1 MKRFT
6 CSACGNAVFFDN
18 SVCTLCGAALAF
30 DPASLA
36 MVAAAPDDPRHCANR
51 AHAACN
57 WLAPGGAAFCV
68 ACALNETIPD
78 LSIPEN
84 VERWQ
89 ALEAEKRRLVYALIR
104 LGLPLMPRS
113 ADPAGLGFAFLAD
126 TAPSFT
132 ERGRVLT
139 GHAAGLVTINIA
151 EADPATREA
160 MRDRMD
166 EPYRT
171 LLGHFRHES
180 GHHYWDRLVA
190 QTGWLGPFRDR
201 FGDERADY
209 AAALQ
214 AHYDFGPAPDWPQN
228 HVSAYA
234 ASHPWEDWAESWA
247 HYLHMTA
254 TLETAWAFGLHA
266 GGSSPDFD
274 PYAEPDFAALID
286 RWMPLTVALN
296 SLNRSMGHAD
306 AYPFVLPEPVVAKLG
321 FVHDVIHG
329 APSG

>member
-1 MKRFT
+1 
-6 CSACGNAVFFDN
+6 V
-18 SVCTLCGAALAF
+18 
-30 DPASLA
+30 
-36 MVAAAPDDPRHCANR
+36 H
-51 AHAACN
+51 HACN
-57 WLAPGGAAFCV
+57 WLAPAGAPFCA

-84 VERWQ
+84 VARWQ

-104 LGLPLMPRS
+104 LGLPLTPRRE
-113 ADPAGLGFAFLAD
+113 DPAGLAFAFLAD
-126 TAPSFT
+126 PDPMFT

-139 GHAAGLVTINIA
+139 GHAAGLITINIA

-180 GHHYWDRLVA
+180 GHHYWDRLIA
-190 QTGWLGPFRDR
+190 GTGWLEPYRAC

-214 AHYDFGPAPDWPQN
+214 AHYDNGPTPDWPQR
-228 HVSAYA
+228 HISAYA

-254 TLETAWAFGLHA
+254 TLETAWAFGLRAHSA
-266 GGSSPDFD
+266 RPDFD
-274 PYAEPDFAALID
+274 PYAEAEFGALIEQ
-286 RWMPLTVALN
+286 WMPLSVALN
-296 SLNRSMGHAD
+296 SLNRSMGHED
-306 AYPFVLPEPVVAKLG
+306 AYPFVLAAPVVEKLRL
-321 FVHDVIHG
+321 VHRIAHG
-329 APSG
+329 G